1 VFLTDCTELREFVV
15 VTLAVMEAKDSGID
29 MLKSYFNRKVGDLNV
44 MVCRLCKKEVKVAK
58 GMYYRYAL
66 K

>member
-1 VFLTDCTELREFVV
+1 
-15 VTLAVMEAKDSGID
+15 MEAKDSGID
-29 MLKSYFNRKVGDLNV
+29 MLKSYFNRKVGHLNV

-66 K
+66 E

>member
-1 VFLTDCTELREFVV
+1 MFLTGCTELREFVV

-44 MVCRLCKKEVKVAK
+44 MVCRLCKKEVKVATGICIT
-58 GMYYRYAL
+58 GMH
-66 K
+66 